1 MPGPSSGYL
10 PPVVAELSAS
20 IGDFVAKM
28 EEAKAILEDFSKTPT
43 EVTITANTA
52 AAIAAMVAART
63 DLNAMALPPIAF
75 TVAIDSAEAL
85 AELAAIRAI
94 AGSAVGTVSI
104 PVTANIAPLVTEMAV
119 ARAAADSQ
127 GGGNGIIGRLL
138 WGAGGL
144 AGFAT
149 AGSIASLAGL
159 GFEHAL
165 TTMIGLAGS
174 FAGALGGL
182 GVMAVGVFGK
192 MVVGLGS
199 DMLVMKSTIA
209 DTQLLYAAL
218 TAIQTAQLTYGKNSA
233 QAAAAT
239 QALNVQMLLLGNT
252 AGTQAELGLAKA
264 AQALNSFWDQATSS
278 ARIAAVGFLM
288 PFFTVAYTYIPLI
301 AQAAT
306 RNFTIMTAA
315 FKPLIAW
322 ATGPGVAI
330 FKNLENLFAASI
342 PVGVHAL
349 TQFVELLAKIAN
361 FAAPQ
366 TGSLLVSIDK
376 FLTGLN
382 TTSGFAKLEGVM
394 TTMIGM
400 FRDWWGLLK
409 QVGITL
415 FDLFS
420 QSVGL
425 GTKIVT
431 TITAMLVKL
440 DAWLTSTSGK
450 ASVHNLF
457 AVHLQEVLA
466 LLAILPTLVG
476 AFGRVYLAVA
486 PTLTILATGLA
497 DVVGWMLKI
506 PVAGPILAWALAI
519 GVLAKTTKI
528 FAIGAWVAGAIA
540 SIAKFGAALV
550 GFVAEEGIAGIAT
563 IGFGAAA
570 TALGV
575 ALDIA
580 TGPIGL
586 IAGAIAALGVGLFL
600 LISHWKQVT
609 DFLGST
615 WGQRIQVALAVLVPF
630 IGIPLIII
638 THWKQI
644 LSFFQQLPGWIMNG
658 LKALPGLMLRF
669 FEAVPGAIWTFLTST
684 LPKWIAQGAGMIG
697 GLLKGLVQALPTIT
711 KFFIELPLVIIGVMG
726 YIAVFLVVQGVKAI
740 AGFVSGLV
748 KAAPTVWNWFIALP
762 GRILG
767 FFGTVATW
775 LWNVA
780 VSLITGFLGGIKK
793 GAPTVW
799 NWFLALPGVILGLLT
814 KIPGLL
820 LSMGE
825 FLITGLFNGIVY
837 IWKNV
842 GTWFTNLPGVILGFF
857 KGAGTW
863 LFNIGKA
870 IIQGLWNGLLNI
882 WHSVTGWVG
891 GIGSW
896 ITSHKGP
903 ISADAVLLYPHGQA
917 IMQGLHNGLKSGIPP
932 ILATLTN
939 LSSQMG
945 SAISGRG
952 ALSVSGT
959 ANASILHSLAT
970 ASSPPML
977 SPALGSA
984 SGSGN
989 QSISVSGITVN
1000 VNVPPG
1006 TPAQVA
1012 QQVGG
1017 LTHDAVNQAV
1027 GKAIRLMKGGA
1038 RTYGFVPS

>member
-1 MPGPSSGYL
+1 
-10 PPVVAELSAS
+10 
-20 IGDFVAKM
+20 
-28 EEAKAILEDFSKTPT
+28 
-43 EVTITANTA
+43 
-52 AAIAAMVAART
+52 
-63 DLNAMALPPIAF
+63 
-75 TVAIDSAEAL
+75 
-85 AELAAIRAI
+85 
-94 AGSAVGTVSI
+94 
-104 PVTANIAPLVTEMAV
+104 
-119 ARAAADSQ
+119 
-127 GGGNGIIGRLL
+127 
-138 WGAGGL
+138 
-144 AGFAT
+144 
-149 AGSIASLAGL
+149 
-159 GFEHAL
+159 
-165 TTMIGLAGS
+165 MIGLAGS

-182 GVMAVGVFGK
+182 GVLAVGVFGK
-192 MVVGLGS
+192 MAVGMGS

-239 QALNVQMLLLGNT
+239 QALNVQLLLLGNT
-252 AGTQAELGLAKA
+252 AGTQAELELAKA

-278 ARIAAVGFLM
+278 ARVAAVGFLM

-376 FLTGLN
+376 FLSGLN

-400 FRDWWGLLK
+400 FRAWWGLLK

-415 FDLFS
+415 YDLFS

-486 PTLTILATGLA
+486 PTLTVLATGLG

-506 PVAGPILAWALAI
+506 PVAGSILAWALAI
-519 GVLAKTTKI
+519 GILAKTTKI
-528 FAIGAWVAGAIA
+528 FAIGAWVAGAIQ
-540 SIAKFGAALV
+540 SIAKFGVALV
-550 GFVAEEGIAGIAT
+550 GFVAEEGLAGIAT

-586 IAGAIAALGVGLFL
+586 IAAAIAALGVGLFL

-658 LKALPGLMLRF
+658 LKALPGLMLHF
-669 FEAVPGAIWTFLTST
+669 FEAIPGAIWTFLTST

-711 KFFIELPLVIIGVMG
+711 KFFIELPFVIIGVMG

-740 AGFVSGLV
+740 AGFLSGLV
-748 KAAPTVWNWFIALP
+748 KAWPTISAWFVALP

-767 FFGTVATW
+767 FFGSVLSW
-775 LWNVA
+775 L
-780 VSLITGFLGGIKK
+780 I
-793 GAPTVW
+793 
-799 NWFLALPGVILGLLT
+799 
-814 KIPGLL
+814 
-820 LSMGE
+820 
-825 FLITGLFNGIVY
+825 
-837 IWKNV
+837 NV
-842 GTWFTNLPGVILGFF
+842 GVLAHRRVPRWHQKGCADGVELVPR
-857 KGAGTW
+857 AARRDPW
-863 LFNIGKA
+863 
-870 IIQGLWNGLLNI
+870 
-882 WHSVTGWVG
+882 
-891 GIGSW
+891 
-896 ITSHKGP
+896 P
-903 ISADAVLLYPHGQA
+903 ADED
-917 IMQGLHNGLKSGIPP
+917 
-932 ILATLTN
+932 
-939 LSSQMG
+939 
-945 SAISGRG
+945 
-952 ALSVSGT
+952 SGT
-959 ANASILHSLAT
+959 AAQHGRVSHYGAVQRHRLHLEERRDVVHQSARRDPWVLQGRRGVALQHRQGDHPGPLERTAEHMAQRHRMDRWHRLVDHLA
-970 ASSPPML
+970 
-977 SPALGSA
+977 
-984 SGSGN
+984 
-989 QSISVSGITVN
+989 Q
-1000 VNVPPG
+1000 G
-1006 TPAQVA
+1006 T
-1012 QQVGG
+1012 
-1017 LTHDAVNQAV
+1017 DFN
-1027 GKAIRLMKGGA
+1027 
-1038 RTYGFVPS
+1038 